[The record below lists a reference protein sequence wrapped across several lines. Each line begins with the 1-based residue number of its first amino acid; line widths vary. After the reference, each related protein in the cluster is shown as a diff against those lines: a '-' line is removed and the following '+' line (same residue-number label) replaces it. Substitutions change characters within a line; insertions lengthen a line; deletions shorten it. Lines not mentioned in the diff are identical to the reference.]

1 MGHSALNIN
10 QTIRDVYT
18 SYCKAN
24 GFTIARKVEKLLIM
38 DLYRAGY
45 DVKEL
50 MKLNKE
56 AHKTKGP
63 ELKKRPIIEPKI
75 ESVIEQPIE
84 IKKEDIKEKKEE
96 NNGSM

>member
-1 MGHSALNIN
+1 MGKAALNIN
-10 QTIRDVYT
+10 DTIRDVYT
-18 SYCKAN
+18 SYCKTN

-50 MKLNKE
+50 ILLNKG
-56 AHKTKGP
+56 AHKIKGP

-75 ESVIEQPIE
+75 EELVE
-84 IKKEDIKEKKEE
+84 KKEDKIINNLKEE
-96 NNGSM
+96 NNGV

>member
-10 QTIRDVYT
+10 QTIRDVYA
-18 SYCKAN
+18 SYCKSN

-50 MKLNKE
+50 MLLNKG
-56 AHKTKGP
+56 AHKSKGP
-63 ELKKRPIIEPKI
+63 ELRKRPIIEP
-75 ESVIEQPIE
+75 VIERLLE
-84 IKKEDIKEKKEE
+84 NKEDDIKKEKED